1 LYPEIDGR
9 IVFRQYVELGQA
21 AGVVEGVGVF
31 VGVAFG
37 VSVGVGVTLQNEQ
50 SPKSGVPKLGPPG
63 PENSTNSKHSLL

>member
-1 LYPEIDGR
+1 M
-9 IVFRQYVELGQA
+9 
-21 AGVVEGVGVF
+21 VEGVGVF